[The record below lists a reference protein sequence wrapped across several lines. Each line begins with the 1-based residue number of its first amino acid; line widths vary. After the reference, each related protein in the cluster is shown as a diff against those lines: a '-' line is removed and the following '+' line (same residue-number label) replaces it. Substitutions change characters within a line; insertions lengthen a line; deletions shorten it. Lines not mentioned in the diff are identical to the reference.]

1 LIHEAATIDSPLP
14 KRPIRGCC
22 AINCYPAFDCQ
33 KLFCKIRVCV
43 LISYLTSKTLP
54 IYLVHTQQG
63 NNETQTGDKK
73 MITSRKQLA
82 VALSYGPVEVAKVG
96 KAVQAALKL
105 WASRGEVVIENGFVR
120 MAK

>member
-1 LIHEAATIDSPLP
+1 MI
-14 KRPIRGCC
+14 
-22 AINCYPAFDCQ
+22 Y
-33 KLFCKIRVCV
+33 
-43 LISYLTSKTLP
+43 YLTIKTLP

-96 KAVQAALKL
+96 KAVQVALKL